1 MRLLSATDL
10 LAVWEQG
17 QTQSPV
23 QQALLLLVAAC
34 PETPPE
40 VLTQLSIG
48 QRDGLLLR
56 LREETFGPQ
65 LVSQTTCPNCGDRLE
80 LNFQVADIRVEPAA
94 PPSEELSLQVENY
107 AMTFHLPTSQDL
119 EAIAHHQNPLQ
130 GQQALLER
138 CLTAINYKGQAQSWN
153 QLPETVIKAVAAT
166 MAEADPQADILLALT
181 CPTCQHQ
188 WQVIFDIVSFFWS
201 EINHWAQCLLYD
213 IHRLATAYGWPEAD
227 ILAMSAQRRQYYL
240 EMVGV

>member
-1 MRLLSATDL
+1 MRVLSAADL

-23 QQALLLLVAAC
+23 QQALLLLAAAY
-34 PETPPE
+34 PETPPG

-65 LVSQTTCPNCGDRLE
+65 LVSQATCPDCGDRLE
-80 LNFQVADIRVEPAA
+80 LNFQVADILIDPVD
-94 PPSEELSLQVENY
+94 PPPEELSLQVENY
-107 AMTFHLPTSQDL
+107 AVTFHLPTSQDL
-119 EAIAHHQNPLQ
+119 EAIAHHQDLTQ
-130 GQQALLER
+130 GQQSLLER
-138 CLTAINYKGQAQSWN
+138 CLTAIAYEGEAQSLN
-153 QLPETVIKAVAAT
+153 QVPATVVEAVVEAMAA
-166 MAEADPQADILLALT
+166 ADPQADIQLALT
-181 CPTCQHQ
+181 CPSCQHQ

-201 EINHWAQCLLYD
+201 EINNWAQRLLYD
-213 IHRLATAYGWPEAD
+213 VHRLASAYGWREAD

-240 EMVGV
+240 GMVGV